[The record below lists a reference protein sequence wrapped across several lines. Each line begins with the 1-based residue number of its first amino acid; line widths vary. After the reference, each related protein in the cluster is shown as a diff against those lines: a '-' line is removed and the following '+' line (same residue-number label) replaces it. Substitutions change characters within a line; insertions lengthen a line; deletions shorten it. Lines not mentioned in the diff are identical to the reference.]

1 MSKVLLKNI
10 GTIVSGDIN
19 NPILKGDSIV
29 IENGKF
35 SCVDFFDNLDD
46 KNADIVIDCNG
57 TTVTPGLIDSHC
69 HTILGDYTSRQNQ
82 SGFLESELHG
92 GVTTMISAGEVHLK
106 GRPKDPAGVKALAIL
121 ACKSFNNFRG
131 RFHFFKRNR
140 ITFSK
145 F

>member
-1 MSKVLLKNI
+1 MSKVLLHNI
-10 GTIVSGDIN
+10 GAIVSGDIY
-19 NPILKGDSIV
+19 NPILEGNAILLQ
-29 IENGKF
+29 NGKISKVGKIDDF
-35 SCVDFFDNLDD
+35 GQVD
-46 KNADIVIDCNG
+46 AETTIDCKG

-121 ACKSFNNFRG
+121 ASKS
-131 RFHFFKRNR
+131 
-140 ITFSK
+140 S
-145 F
+145 